1 MVNALLGI
9 QIIAISFAFFMLYIT
24 TLHFKRGMVGKL
36 EYYFWFL
43 VWTAFITFALF
54 PRVLDPLLAKMFVTR
69 AMDLLMIW
77 AFMILAY
84 LGYQNHIGIKDVQ
97 RRVEKIVSDEAK
109 KKAKKA

>member
-9 QIIAISFAFFMLYIT
+9 QIIAISFACFMVYIT
-24 TLHFKRGMVGKL
+24 TLHFKRNMMGRI
-36 EYYFWFL
+36 EYIFWFI
-43 VWTAFITFALF
+43 VWGAFISFTLF
-54 PRVLDPLLAKMFVTR
+54 PRVLDPLLAKIFVTR

-84 LGYQNHIGIKDVQ
+84 LGYQNHIGVKDVQ
-97 RRVEKIVSDEAK
+97 RRVGKIVSDEAK

>member
-24 TLHFKRGMVGKL
+24 TLHFKRGMVGKM
-36 EYYFWFL
+36 EYSFWFL

>member
-24 TLHFKRGMVGKL
+24 TLHFKRSMVGKM

-43 VWTAFITFALF
+43 VWSAFITFALF

-69 AMDLLMIW
+69 AMDLMMIW

-97 RRVEKIVSDEAK
+97 KRVEKIVSEEAK